1 MKKILALLLAVVMF
15 ASLFAGCNNTTGN
28 TDPTDNSV
36 APTDNTDET
45 PAPTEGNEEPT
56 EGTTGDV
63 VTLKWV
69 TVGNGMPENYDA
81 WKANLDKY
89 LEEKIGVHLEMEVVA
104 WGDWDNRRNV
114 MVNANDGY
122 DIMFTNLGT
131 YQNDVRI
138 GAFLD
143 ITDLVQSTTPTLYST
158 LPTELWNGVAIKDR
172 IYAVPTWKDSSVTQ
186 YFVFDK
192 AKAEQYIP
200 NYSDVK
206 ELSDLTEG
214 LTAMKDATN
223 EAPFVLNK
231 QGLDA
236 IFGAKYDGLTA
247 GLPTLGVS
255 YTDSSRTVVCTVEQ
269 EDTMNELKTIRSWYE
284 AGIINADAATLA
296 ENPKYRAC
304 YVAQGW
310 SLAADTTW
318 GPGMGVDA
326 VAVQWGPTVMGS
338 DTIQG
343 SMNCISASSKNPEK
357 ALQLLELVNTDSYVR
372 DSLQYGLEGEDWE
385 YTTDGKLHRIKTD
398 WPMAGYTQGNYFIRT
413 QLDTEVE
420 SQDAEIKA
428 LNEGAT
434 MSPVLG
440 FAFDTSNVADQLTA
454 CIEIYNRYK
463 AELLTGTLDPEEQ
476 VAAMME
482 EMRSNGFDEIVA
494 EAQAQIDA
502 YFAG

>member
-15 ASLFAGCNNTTGN
+15 ASLFAGCNNATGN
-28 TDPTDNSV
+28 TDPTDGSV
-36 APTDNTDET
+36 APTDNNEET
-45 PAPTEGNEEPT
+45 PAPT

-143 ITDLVQSTTPTLYST
+143 ITDLVQSTTPTLFST
-158 LPTELWNGVAIKDR
+158 LPTELWDGVR
-172 IYAVPTWKDSSVTQ
+172 VGGQIYAVPTWKDSSVTQ
-186 YFVFDK
+186 YFVWDK
-192 AKAEQYIP
+192 AKAEQYVP
-200 NYSDVK
+200 NYAELK
-206 ELSDLTEG
+206 ELASLTEG
-214 LTAMKDATN
+214 LTAMKAATN
-223 EAPFVLNK
+223 EAPFVLTK

-255 YTDSSRTVVCTVEQ
+255 YTDSSRKVVCTVEQ
-269 EDTMNELKTIRSWYE
+269 EDIMNELKTIRSWYE
-284 AGIINADAATLA
+284 NGIINADAATLA
-296 ENPKYRAC
+296 EAPKYRAC

-318 GPGMGVDA
+318 GPNMGVDA

-372 DSLQYGLEGEDWE
+372 DSLQYGLEGDDWE

-428 LNEGAT
+428 LNESAT

-440 FAFDTSNVADQLTA
+440 FAFDTTNVADKLTA

-476 VAAMME
+476 VTAMME
-482 EMRSNGFDEIVA
+482 EMRSNGFDDIVT